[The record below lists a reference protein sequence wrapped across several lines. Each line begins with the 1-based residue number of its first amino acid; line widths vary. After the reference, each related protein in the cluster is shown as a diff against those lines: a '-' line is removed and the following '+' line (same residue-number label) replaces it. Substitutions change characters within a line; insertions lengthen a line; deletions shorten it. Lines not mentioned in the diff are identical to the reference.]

1 VTVVPLTFLDPLLQ
15 RGELLGCHRALFEKR
30 EGELRSSSAT
40 DWFNSYSYSGRPWFI
55 PVPRPRGLALQE
67 NSCNCI
73 RDLDFESRL
82 NPPD

>member
-40 DWFNSYSYSGRPWFI
+40 DWFNSYSYSGGPGSFQSPAPATSRCRKI
-55 PVPRPRGLALQE
+55 PAIAFVTLI
-67 NSCNCI
+67 S
-73 RDLDFESRL
+73 
-82 NPPD
+82 NPD